1 MPVSLFTKERV
12 TVLLKLYILF
22 EITTGPIA
30 AIPQLSV
37 PFPPMSNCPLNV
49 TVRSVLRL
57 VRYLPP
63 PVLKVLFKLV
73 KVRVAR
79 EPLLFL
85 KFMLLFVYAL
95 RV

>member
-1 MPVSLFTKERV
+1 MKERV

-30 AIPQLSV
+30 EIVQLSV
-37 PFPPMSNCPLNV
+37 EFPPMSNCPLNV

-57 VRYLPP
+57 VRVLPP
-63 PVLKVLFKLV
+63 PALKVLFELV
-73 KVRVAR
+73 KVRAAD
-79 EPLLFL
+79 EPLLLL
-85 KFMLLFVYAL
+85 KFMLLPVYAL